1 MPGILYTCYISN
13 IEYQNIHSSCCNHC
27 LLSNQT
33 EGLQKITKKTN
44 PYNLNSKTVKL
55 LPNRSEGG
63 IYWGLFYMG
72 DPQPPC
78 SLVLLSLLILLMP
91 SGHQINNAL
100 PSSTLLFYVFLC
112 FTPLWSALICS
123 ALYFSSTFSSV
134 LLCATSSK
142 SVPVEA
148 ERQRR
153 AGLLNNTIAL
163 SCSLSFC
170 NNQTT
175 LALEQWQRLE
185 PTSDKTHL
193 QPPLFLFVQN
203 M

>member
-1 MPGILYTCYISN
+1 MKIYIHLVAIIVFCQIKLRDFRKS
-13 IEYQNIHSSCCNHC
+13 Q
-27 LLSNQT
+27 
-33 EGLQKITKKTN
+33 KKTN

-100 PSSTLLFYVFLC
+100 PSSTLV
-112 FTPLWSALICS
+112 CS

-134 LLCATSSK
+134 LLCATNSK

-163 SCSLSFC
+163 SRPLSLC